1 VSQPSDDKKE
11 ETQILLLLLLLLLH
25 ERFWNIFSVISRER
39 VGFLGG
45 RAMDG

>member
-11 ETQILLLLLLLLLH
+11 ETQILLLLLH
-25 ERFWNIFSVISRER
+25 ERFWNIFSGISRER

>member
-11 ETQILLLLLLLLLH
+11 ETQILLLLLH